1 MHCGVSGGNN
11 MDSELQV
18 VLEFPA
24 EFYEHGT
31 VKGGDGVLVCF
42 SCSRGQKSDWKL
54 RHRWKSALGELGCF
68 SRLYLIRRLQRGR

>member
-11 MDSELQV
+11 NDSELQV

-31 VKGGDGVLVCF
+31 VKGETGCLFVSVAAEV
-42 SCSRGQKSDWKL
+42 KSQTG
-54 RHRWKSALGELGCF
+54 SYVTG
-68 SRLYLIRRLQRGR
+68 GRAR